1 MSDVVNIV
9 IRVMPAGDELD
20 VELPVFATGKE
31 IIEEL
36 LSQKIAP
43 RNDPDGNPYV
53 YKLVSKRSN
62 QEIKEDKTL
71 QSLDIREG
79 ETIYFVP
86 KLVAG

>member
-62 QEIKEDKTL
+62 QEIKEEKTL
-71 QSLDIREG
+71 QALDIKEG

>member
-36 LSQKIAP
+36 LSQRIAP

-71 QSLDIREG
+71 QSLDIKEG